1 MRDKKK
7 MKKKILILDDYKP
20 IKKIFIKNLKE
31 FKLIFKT
38 FKNQNE
44 LDRYLK
50 KNFFRNIY
58 KFWIYV
64 G

>member
-1 MRDKKK
+1 

-20 IKKIFIKNLKE
+20 IKKIFIKFKK

-50 KNFFRNIY
+50 KNFFSQYIQVLDIC
-58 KFWIYV
+58 WVVVI
-64 G
+64 